1 MFMKRSSLLIIP
13 LITCVTLV
21 ACDSCTSTQ
30 SQTATL
36 PFTSSATTS
45 TGTDTYHGDLLG
57 ITFDYP
63 CGWYLQDVPE
73 EPFDVLLTSYN
84 PASPP
89 HKLEW
94 NEDTVSI
101 GIRLLPVELSSDSLE
116 VWVKNLK
123 LEATAA
129 HLNIFA
135 EERLTLMNGL
145 QAAHITVVSGSG
157 GIIEYVLVILN
168 GDNYEI
174 VIEGNFALAKTVID
188 TLQPMTSD

>member
-1 MFMKRSSLLIIP
+1 MSS
-13 LITCVTLV
+13 V
-21 ACDSCTSTQ
+21 AT
-30 SQTATL
+30 
-36 PFTSSATTS
+36 SATTN
-45 TGTDTYHGDLLG
+45 TYRGDLLS

-63 CGWYLQDVPE
+63 SGWFLQDVPE
-73 EPFDVLLTSYN
+73 EPFEVLLTSYD

-101 GIRLLPVELSSDSLE
+101 RIRLLPVELSSDSLE
-116 VWVKNLK
+116 VWVENAK

-129 HLNIFA
+129 YLSIFA
-135 EERLTLMNGL
+135 EERLMLVTGL

-157 GIIEYVLVILN
+157 GILEYVLVILN
-168 GDNYEI
+168 GDNFEI
-174 VIEGNFALAKTVID
+174 VIEGNFALAKTVLD

>member
-1 MFMKRSSLLIIP
+1 MKRSALFIIP

-21 ACDSCTSTQ
+21 ACSSCISTP
-30 SQTATL
+30 SQTAAFPVVSSVAT
-36 PFTSSATTS
+36 SATTN
-45 TGTDTYHGDLLG
+45 TYRGDLLS

-63 CGWYLQDVPE
+63 SGWFLQDVPE
-73 EPFDVLLTSYN
+73 EPFEVLLTSYD

-101 GIRLLPVELSSDSLE
+101 RIRLLPVELSSDSLE
-116 VWVKNLK
+116 VWVENAK

-129 HLNIFA
+129 YLSIFA
-135 EERLTLMNGL
+135 EERLMLVTGL

-157 GIIEYVLVILN
+157 GILEYVLVILN
-168 GDNYEI
+168 GDNFEI
-174 VIEGNFALAKTVID
+174 VIEGNFALAKTVLD